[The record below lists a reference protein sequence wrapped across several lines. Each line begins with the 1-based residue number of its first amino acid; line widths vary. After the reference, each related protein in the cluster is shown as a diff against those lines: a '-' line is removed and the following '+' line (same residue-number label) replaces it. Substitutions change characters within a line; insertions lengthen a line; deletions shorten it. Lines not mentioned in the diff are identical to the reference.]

1 MTEIDVTVD
10 TKALEDLIAK
20 LEGSD
25 GDLAKVAEAMA
36 EEIHDEADQRVP
48 RDTGNLAKSGRTESR
63 LDGSA
68 AVIYGDKRAPYAL
81 AVHED
86 PSVQPVTGEK
96 RFLRNAAM
104 EGRKLLRLAA
114 ARLAK
119 SFDSK

>member
-1 MTEIDVTVD
+1 MIDVTTD
-10 TKALEDLIAK
+10 TSGLEDLIAK

-63 LDGSA
+63 RDGSA
-68 AVIYGDKRAPYAL
+68 AVIYGDERAPYAL

-86 PSVQPVTGEK
+86 PSVQPTSGEK

-104 EGRKLLRLAA
+104 QGTKLLRIAA

-119 SFDSK
+119 TFDSK